1 MAAEAAAEPRR
12 SELRAVFRA
21 RRFFGRHVLLND
33 DSAPAVDQDAAQL
46 KALGYTSKF
55 DRTMSKWEN
64 FSLGF
69 TYLSP
74 VVGVY
79 TIFTSAFIAGGPPM
93 WWTYILVG
101 LGQLLVCLVFGEIVS
116 QFPISGGLYPWA
128 RRLTGKRWAWM
139 AGWIYGWA
147 LCCTMAGVATGVA
160 PYLAQLFGLP
170 ATPIETT
177 TIALVLI
184 ALTTFLNLSG
194 TRLLARVAMF
204 GFICE
209 LVGAIVVGGY
219 LLLFARHQP
228 LHVLI
233 DTSFVHTDGHYLPAF
248 LASSL
253 AAMFCYYG
261 FEACG
266 DVAEET
272 PDASR
277 MIPKAMRMTIYI
289 GGAAATWVCLA
300 FVLSIPDIG
309 AVISGKDADPIVT
322 LLRGAVGEAGFRAV
336 IVIVL
341 VSFISC
347 LLSLQAAASR
357 LVYAYARD
365 QMIFGSKYL
374 SRMSPGHHVPATAL
388 VVMGTIPAVI
398 ALSALWLQDAIATI
412 ISFAA
417 LGIYLSFQMIVLAAL
432 IARTKGWRPS
442 GPYTL
447 RNWGWLVNVL
457 ALAYGLSAIVN
468 ILWPRSPNEPW
479 WVNYGMLVTTIGIV
493 VLGGLYMVLAKPYER
508 GHAPAGDAHLLGLG
522 DPWLNVEAE

>member
-1 MAAEAAAEPRR
+1 MTEESSVAIDRDAEQ
-12 SELRAVFRA
+12 LR
-21 RRFFGRHVLLND
+21 
-33 DSAPAVDQDAAQL
+33 
-46 KALGYTSKF
+46 ALGYTSHF

-79 TIFTSAFIAGGPPM
+79 TIFAGAFIAGGPPM
-93 WWTYILVG
+93 WWTYLLVG
-101 LGQLLVCLVFGEIVS
+101 LGQLMVCLVFGEIVS

-128 RRLTGKRWAWM
+128 RRLMGKRWAWM
-139 AGWIYGWA
+139 AGWVYAWA

-160 PYLAQLFGLP
+160 PFLAQLFAVESTP
-170 ATPIETT
+170 FATTV
-177 TIALVLI
+177 IALILI
-184 ALTTFLNLSG
+184 VITTVLNLSG

-209 LVGAIVVGGY
+209 LAGAIVVGGY

-228 LHVLI
+228 LHVLV
-233 DTSFVHTDGHYLPAF
+233 DASFVHAEGHYWPAF

-289 GGAAATWVCLA
+289 GGAAASWVCLA
-300 FVLSIPDIG
+300 FVLSITDID
-309 AVISGKDADPIVT
+309 AVIAGKDTDPIVT
-322 LLRGAVGEAGFRAV
+322 LLRAAMGETGFRAV
-336 IVIVL
+336 ILVVL

-357 LVYAYARD
+357 LIFGFARD
-365 QMIFGSKYL
+365 QMIIGSKYL
-374 SRMSPGHHVPATAL
+374 SRMSPGKHVPATAL
-388 VVMGTIPAVI
+388 VVMGAVPALI

-417 LGIYLSFQMIVLAAL
+417 LGIYISFQMVVLAAL
-432 IARTKGWRPS
+432 LARIKGWRPA

-447 RNWGWLVNVL
+447 RGWGGTVNVI
-457 ALAYGLSAIVN
+457 ALLYGVSAIVN
-468 ILWPRSPNEPW
+468 ILWPRSPDQPW
-479 WVNYGMLVTTIGIV
+479 YVNYGILVTSIGVV
-493 VLGGLYMVLAKPYER
+493 VLGLLYMVVARPYER
-508 GHAPAGDAHLLGLG
+508 GSAPAGDAHLLNTSAAR
-522 DPWLNVEAE
+522 P

>member
-1 MAAEAAAEPRR
+1 MTYNSTA
-12 SELRAVFRA
+12 
-21 RRFFGRHVLLND
+21 G
-33 DSAPAVDQDAAQL
+33 VDQDAEQL
-46 KALGYTSKF
+46 KALGYVSHF

-93 WWTYILVG
+93 WWTYLLVG
-101 LGQLLVCLVFGEIVS
+101 LGQFTVSLVFGEIVS

-128 RRLTGKRWAWM
+128 RRLMGKRWAWM
-139 AGWIYGWA
+139 AGWIYAWA
-147 LCCTMAGVATGVA
+147 LCCTMAGVATGIA
-160 PYLAQLFGLP
+160 PFLAQLFGVDSTP
-170 ATPIETT
+170 VATTL
-177 TIALVLI
+177 IAMVLI
-184 ALTTFLNLSG
+184 VITTVLNLSG

-204 GFICE
+204 GFVCE

-219 LLLFARHQP
+219 LLLFARHYP
-228 LHVLI
+228 LKILV
-233 DTSFVHTDGHYLPAF
+233 DTSFVHTHGSYWPAF
-248 LASSL
+248 LTSSL

-272 PDASR
+272 PNASR

-309 AVISGKDADPIVT
+309 AVMSGADKDPIVT
-322 LLRGAVGEAGFRAV
+322 LLRSAMGETGFRAV
-336 IVIVL
+336 IVVVL

-357 LVYAYARD
+357 LIFAYARD

-388 VVMGTIPAVI
+388 IVIGAIPAVI
-398 ALSALWLQDAIATI
+398 ALSALWLLDAITSI

-417 LGIYLSFQMIVLAAL
+417 VGIYISFQMIVLAAL
-432 IARTKGWRPS
+432 IARYKGWRPA
-442 GPYTL
+442 GPFTL
-447 RNWGWLVNVL
+447 GAWGWCINLI
-457 ALAYGLSAIVN
+457 ALAYGVSAIIN
-468 ILWPRSPNEPW
+468 ILWPRSPNDPW
-479 WVNYGMLVTTIGIV
+479 YSNYSMLVTTVGVV
-493 VLGGLYMVLAKPYER
+493 VLGGLYMIAAKPYQR
-508 GHAPAGDAHLLGLG
+508 GVAPEGDAYRLAPAAKQS
-522 DPWLNVEAE
+522 

>member
-1 MAAEAAAEPRR
+1 LSNDQAVAPPDKDADQ
-12 SELRAVFRA
+12 LR
-21 RRFFGRHVLLND
+21 
-33 DSAPAVDQDAAQL
+33 
-46 KALGYTSKF
+46 ALGYVSHF

-79 TIFTSAFIAGGPPM
+79 TLFATSFMVGGPPM
-93 WWTYILVG
+93 WWTYIGVG
-101 LGQLLVCLVFGEIVS
+101 LGQLMVCLVFGEIVS
-116 QFPISGGLYPWA
+116 QFPISGGIYPWA
-128 RRLTGKRWAWM
+128 RRLVGKRWAWM
-139 AGWIYGWA
+139 AGWVYGWA

-160 PYLAQLFGLP
+160 PFLAQLFGVDSTPL
-170 ATPIETT
+170 ATTV
-177 TIALVLI
+177 IALVLI
-184 ALTTFLNLSG
+184 VGTTLLNLSG

-209 LVGAIVVGGY
+209 LVGAILVGSY

-228 LHVLI
+228 LEALI
-233 DTSFVHTDGHYLPAF
+233 DTTLVHTDGHYLPAF

-277 MIPKAMRMTIYI
+277 QIPKAMRMTIYI
-289 GGAAATWVCLA
+289 GGAAALWVCLA
-300 FVLSIPDIG
+300 FVLSIRDMN
-309 AVISGKDADPIVT
+309 AVLSGTDKDPIVT
-322 LLRGAVGEAGFRAV
+322 LLRDAMGNMGFRAV
-336 IVIVL
+336 IVVVL

-357 LVYAYARD
+357 LVFAYARD
-365 QMIFGSKYL
+365 QMIFGSNFL
-374 SRMSPGHHVPATAL
+374 SRMSAGRHVPANAL
-388 VVMGTIPAVI
+388 VVMGGIPAAI

-417 LGIYLSFQMIVLAAL
+417 VGIYIAFQMIVLAAL
-432 IARTKGWRPS
+432 IARSKGWRPA
-442 GPYTL
+442 GPFTL
-447 RNWGWLVNVL
+447 AAWGWCVNLL
-457 ALAYGLSAIVN
+457 ALAYGIGAIVN
-468 ILWPRSPNEPW
+468 ILWPRSPNDPW
-479 WVNYGMLVTTIGIV
+479 YVDYGMLATTVGV
-493 VLGGLYMVLAKPYER
+493 VFLGGFYMLIAKPYER
-508 GHAPAGDAHLLGLG
+508 GNAPAGDAHRLAPGNPPPG
-522 DPWLNVEAE
+522 AEIPTIG